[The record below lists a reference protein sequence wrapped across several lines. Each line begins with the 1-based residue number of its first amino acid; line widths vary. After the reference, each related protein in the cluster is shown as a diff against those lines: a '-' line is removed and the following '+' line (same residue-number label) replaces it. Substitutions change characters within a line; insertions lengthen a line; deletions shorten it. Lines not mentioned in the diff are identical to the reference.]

1 MSVFPPVTSGFR
13 QNAAHPLVAAELP
26 IATGGWNRKHECDRS
41 ASPHP
46 GAGGQVCYPSPTDR
60 SGVSTAGP
68 DFVDGQGLANGV
80 NGGIFPFSPA
90 LDGLSSGVIITLN
103 RGSTTCSRNRFSRSP
118 FWPAPS
124 RAACPP
130 RKAAASL
137 APLSVRPLPMP
148 QMKIWSPVRRLVRW
162 LVLPLAA
169 SNWACRPAI
178 DLTHTAA
185 PRRGPVL
192 TPRPSRASARG
203 GLFACQS
210 APARAD

>member
-13 QNAAHPLVAAELP
+13 QIAAHPLVAAELP
-26 IATGGWNRKHECDRS
+26 IATVGRNRKHACDRK
-41 ASPHP
+41 APPHP

-103 RGSTTCSRNRFSRSP
+103 RGSITCSRNRFSRSP
-118 FWPAPS
+118 FWSAPS

-130 RKAAASL
+130 PKAVAL
-137 APLSVRPLPMP
+137 PAPLPAWRLPMP
-148 QMKIWSPVRRLVRW
+148 RMKTWSPVGRLVRW
-162 LVLPLAA
+162 LARPLAA
-169 SNWACRPAI
+169 SISVCRPVI
-178 DLTHTAA
+178 DLIHTAA
-185 PRRGPVL
+185 RLRGPVL
-192 TPRPSRASARG
+192 TPRPFRAAARG
-203 GLFACQS
+203 GLFACQF